1 MHASIKYSILSM
13 AKKLYLAYVF
23 NIIHDSKRLTC
34 EFRYS
39 LSFIYHPM
47 QLTPD
52 NVLAQYE
59 AALTTRAVPAS
70 RHAEYRKWLRYY
82 LDFRSKYP
90 LPDSIGTGP
99 CVHRAW
105 LLGGLKR
112 KEWTTSIYAQMPL
125 ESSLWHQ
132 CQNSLR
138 MLKKAVQQGR
148 SERRGE
154 AYASVR

>member
-1 MHASIKYSILSM
+1 
-13 AKKLYLAYVF
+13 
-23 NIIHDSKRLTC
+23 
-34 EFRYS
+34 
-39 LSFIYHPM
+39 M
-47 QLTPD
+47 QRIPD
-52 NVLAQYE
+52 DMLAQYE
-59 AALTTRAVPAS
+59 AVLKTRAVPAS

-90 LPDSIGTGP
+90 LPDSKSGQ
-99 CVHRAW
+99 VRAFIKPGCW
-105 LLGGLKR
+105 EGWKGVAIIRGSSRLR
-112 KEWTTSIYAQMPL
+112 KNSIYAQMPL

-154 AYASVR
+154 AYASVH